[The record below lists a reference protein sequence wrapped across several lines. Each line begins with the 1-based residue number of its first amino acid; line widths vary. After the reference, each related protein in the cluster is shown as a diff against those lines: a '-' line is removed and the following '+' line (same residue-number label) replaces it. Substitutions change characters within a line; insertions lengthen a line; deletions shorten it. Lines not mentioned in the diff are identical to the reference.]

1 MRLGFASII
10 WLDTDIILVD
20 EALAVG
26 DYRFQTK
33 CFKKFE
39 ELKEIGK
46 TILYVSHD
54 IDSVRRFCTRAIWL
68 DNGKII
74 ANGDVATVTSKYIES
89 CVNPGNKAYSQK
101 QRLTGALNHY
111 GNHIGAIKNISI
123 PKNGEFYLHENV
135 RITVDVYISDD
146 ISLDSLGVSI
156 ALKDKFGLD
165 LIVFQT
171 DEPLHYGTNQI
182 NFCFENRLNS
192 DKYTI
197 AAGLENKN
205 SLPITYYEYIEGAA
219 EIKSIAPPQTFGLI
233 SAPCKIYVR

>member
-1 MRLGFASII
+1 
-10 WLDTDIILVD
+10 V
-20 EALAVG
+20 
-26 DYRFQTK
+26 
-33 CFKKFE
+33 
-39 ELKEIGK
+39 
-46 TILYVSHD
+46 
-54 IDSVRRFCTRAIWL
+54 
-68 DNGKII
+68 
-74 ANGDVATVTSKYIES
+74 
-89 CVNPGNKAYSQK
+89 
-101 QRLTGALNHY
+101 
-111 GNHIGAIKNISI
+111 
-123 PKNGEFYLHENV
+123 EFYLHENV

-192 DKYTI
+192 GKYTI